1 MIKSTYKKRKRSET
15 LLKKGATVGVITAA
29 GVIEAKSGFKGTKIA
44 AKGIKK
50 GAEVGSKGLK
60 SVKDFA
66 GGISKNFKDTMN
78 PPAPK
83 KIPKSH
89 RLNAGNLQHDKLT
102 PKPKLLGAGTG
113 VDKPAT
119 IHTSAPK
126 KPVRRGQGGQP
137 KAPKMSVPKLTGGV
151 VGEQKIGGRRI
162 APQTLNT
169 TGMPKGPGTV
179 TGSFKPKLTVSTEIQ
194 KVKKSAD
201 TRAKKVI
208 KSAPGKGMQPGK
220 PLGTSQKLRDE
231 AAKKVRG
238 IRNRASKKI
247 DKIAGNVSKATGRAK
262 SKVKQINKVL
272 STPAGRAAL
281 NKKYGKAVARV
292 AAKGAGRLV
301 PGVGAVMLAKD
312 IYDVSKYVKKKRKKK

>member
-44 AKGIKK
+44 AKGIQK
-50 GAEVGSKGLK
+50 GVEVGSKGLK

-66 GGISKNFKDTMN
+66 GGISKTFKDTMN

-102 PKPKLLGAGTG
+102 PKPKLLGPGSG

-119 IHTSAPK
+119 IHPPAPK

-137 KAPKMSVPKLTGGV
+137 KPPKMTVPKLTGGV

-169 TGMPKGPGTV
+169 TGMPKGPGT
-179 TGSFKPKLTVSTEIQ
+179 TAGSFKPKLTVSTEMQ
-194 KVKKSAD
+194 KVKKSA
-201 TRAKKVI
+201 TKRAKKVI
-208 KSAPGKGMQPGK
+208 KNAPDFSK
-220 PLGTSQKLRDE
+220 PFGSSLEFKKRRDE

-238 IRNRASKKI
+238 IRKRASAKI
-247 DKIAGNVSKATGRAK
+247 DKIAGDVSKATGRAK
-262 SKVKQINKVL
+262 SQVKQINKVL

-312 IYDVSKYVKKKRKKK
+312 IYDVGKYVKKKRKKK

>member
-15 LLKKGATVGVITAA
+15 LVKKGATVGGVIAA

-44 AKGIKK
+44 AKGIQK
-50 GAEVGSKGLK
+50 GVEVGTKGLK

-66 GGISKNFKDTMN
+66 GGISKTFTDTMN

-83 KIPKSH
+83 KIPKSR
-89 RLNAGNLQHDKLT
+89 RLTAGPGPELDKT
-102 PKPKLLGAGTG
+102 KLLGPGSG
-113 VDKPAT
+113 KNRPGT
-119 IHTSAPK
+119 IHPPK
-126 KPVRRGQGGQP
+126 PPKPVTRGQGGRP
-137 KAPKMSVPKLTGGV
+137 KPPKMSVPKLTGGV

-169 TGMPKGPGTV
+169 TGMPKGPGTT
-179 TGSFKPKLTVSTEIQ
+179 TGSFKPKLTVSTEMQ
-194 KVKKSAD
+194 KVKKSAT

-208 KSAPGKGMQPGK
+208 KNAPDFSK
-220 PLGTSQKLRDE
+220 PFGSSLQFKKRRDE

-238 IRNRASKKI
+238 IRKRASAKI
-247 DKIAGNVSKATGRAK
+247 DKIASDVSKATGRTK

-312 IYDVSKYVKKKRKKK
+312 IYDVGKYVKKKRKKK